1 MILPTENL
9 PHDSSTEFDI
19 AIVGAGAVG
28 VAIARRLADHRFGR
42 IVLVEAGGARFDAEK
57 QRRFFAAAEVS
68 DHRHPP
74 GDLYR
79 RRMLGGTT
87 SIWGG
92 RCIPMQPEDF
102 APTQGRTG
110 WPIAYDD
117 VARHY
122 PNALE
127 FLQAGAADF
136 RATTALAAIPAPACR
151 DASGLDIDQIERFSE
166 PTDVWKKW
174 GAALA
179 HDTNVTVLHDGACTS
194 VITTRDGGRVVGLRL
209 RTPSNQRRDI
219 RAARVILACGGL
231 ETPRLLL
238 ASNDTHVCGL
248 GNEHDLVGRCYMT
261 HLAGN
266 FGHLRFAG
274 AKTVR
279 AFDYAKTPDGIYA
292 RRLIRITPSV
302 RESQAIGNI
311 VFRPTI
317 APIDDA
323 SHRDAVL
330 SAMFLAKRLIIPEYG
345 RRLVGHGLAT
355 EHREAWSRHLVNIAL
370 GLPDLAAFGGKWLR
384 RRILA
389 TRKLPSVFL
398 RRTDATYPLEFN
410 AEQSPNPDSRVLLGS
425 ETDPFGVRRL
435 IIRWSVSD
443 ADIESVALAYEA
455 LTAAVGRSGLG
466 TLTLGPDSHLKI
478 PSAVIAL
485 AGHHIG
491 TVRMGNDPRSSVVDR
506 NAEVWGTRG
515 LYVCGAAIFPTSGFA
530 NPTLTAVALAFRLA
544 DHVIQQHRQTEPVRR
559 SSSDLELVD
568 DRG

>member
-1 MILPTENL
+1 MILPAENL
-9 PHDSSTEFDI
+9 PHDSSTEFDV

-28 VAIARRLADHRFGR
+28 VAIARRLADYRFGR
-42 IVLVEAGGARFDAEK
+42 IVLVEAGGTRFDAQE
-57 QRRFFAAAEVS
+57 QRRFFAAVEVS

-74 GDLYR
+74 GELYR

-92 RCIPMQPEDF
+92 RCIPMEPEDF
-102 APTQGRTG
+102 APAEGRSG

-122 PNALE
+122 LDALE

-136 RATTALAAIPAPACR
+136 HATSALAGIPAPACR

-174 GAALA
+174 GAVLA

-219 RAARVILACGGL
+219 RASRVILACGGL

-238 ASNDTHVCGL
+238 ASNETRCCGI

-261 HLAGN
+261 HLTGG
-266 FGHLRFAG
+266 FGDLRFAE
-274 AKTVR
+274 AKTFR
-279 AFDYAKTPDGIYA
+279 TFDYATTPDGIYA
-292 RRLIRITPSV
+292 RRLIRLTPSV
-302 RESQAIGNI
+302 RKSQAIGNI

-317 APIDDA
+317 SPIDDA

-330 SAMFLAKRLIIPEYG
+330 SAMLVAKRLIIPEYG
-345 RRLVGHGLAT
+345 RRLVGHGRAT
-355 EHREAWSRHLVNIAL
+355 DHREAWASHLVNIAC
-370 GLPDLAAFGGKWLR
+370 GLPDLATFGGKWLR

-389 TRKLPSVFL
+389 TRKLPAVFL
-398 RRTDATYPLEFN
+398 RRADATYPLEFN

-435 IIRWSVSD
+435 IIRWSASD
-443 ADIESVALAYEA
+443 ADIELVALAYEA
-455 LTAAVGRSGLG
+455 LASAVGRSGLG
-466 TLTLGPDSHLKI
+466 TVTLGPDPHLKVRY
-478 PSAVIAL
+478 AVIAL

-491 TVRMGNDPRSSVVDR
+491 TVRMGNDPRSGVVDR

-544 DHVIQQHRQTEPVRR
+544 DHVIQQRMLTGPVSR
-559 SSSDLELVD
+559 SSTDLELVD